1 MSHSNGK
8 NSGAT
13 LNRILLRRLED
24 EPQAEVCRLINN
36 DGSVLS
42 VTRHSLM
49 ARAMAYAESFRPA
62 TTERKIIGICLYH
75 SFDLH
80 AAFLGALWA
89 GHIPTML
96 APPSPRMEPAKY
108 TNSFC
113 RMLQHLR
120 PSFVV
125 LDHAASEKLDRL
137 SLDEF
142 PNSTLIDPAGVPA
155 AGFVAPHEGDGDEV
169 AVLQHSSGTTGLQ
182 KGVALSHRAIIKH
195 NRAYVERLKLTG
207 DDRIISWLPLY
218 HDMGFVAC
226 FLLPL
231 LERILFIELSPFD
244 WVTRPAS
251 LLEHASRQRATVCWM
266 PNFGFQFLADSV
278 RPDQLAGDLDLSS
291 MRAWVNCSEPVHHA
305 AHQAFF
311 DRFNPYG
318 VRWEQFTASYAM
330 AENVFA
336 VSQSVPGEYRV
347 LKINRDAFARDH
359 RAIADDSND
368 AIELVSNGRAVE
380 GTQVAVIDNDE
391 QPLPENHVGELAIR
405 GDYRFSGYF
414 GRDDLTRESMTAEGW
429 YRTGDLGFR
438 SGGEIYVTGRQKD
451 LIIIQGRNFYPAD
464 IEKIVCEVEGVTAGR
479 TVVFGLPI
487 EKTGTEGLVVLAES
501 IDYAGAQ
508 SKQLALSIR
517 NRVAQ
522 ELDCTP
528 FDVRIVPPRWLIK
541 STAGKL
547 ARNDNRRKYLEN
559 FMNEDRVSPAYV

>member
-1 MSHSNGK
+1 MSSSNGK
-8 NSGAT
+8 HSGAT
-13 LNRILLRRLED
+13 LNQILLRRLED
-24 EPQAEVCRLINN
+24 EPQAEACRLINQ
-36 DGSVLS
+36 DGSVVS
-42 VTRHSLM
+42 VTVQSLM
-49 ARAMAYAESFRPA
+49 SRAMAYAESFGPA
-62 TTERKIIGICLYH
+62 TPERKIIAVCLYH
-75 SFDLH
+75 SIDLH

-125 LDHAASEKLDRL
+125 LDHAAAERLDRL

-142 PNSTLIDPAGVPA
+142 AASTLIDPLAVRP
-155 AGFVAPHEGDGDEV
+155 AGFIAPHEGHADEV

-182 KGVALSHRAIIKH
+182 KGVALSHRAIVNH
-195 NRAYVERLKLTG
+195 NHAYVPRLELTG

-231 LERILFIELSPFD
+231 LERIPFVELSPFD
-244 WVTRPAS
+244 WVTRPVS
-251 LLEHASRQRATVCWM
+251 LLEQIHRQHATVCWM
-266 PNFGFQFLADSV
+266 PNFGFQFLADTV
-278 RPDQLAGDLDLSS
+278 RPSQLSGDLDLGS

-318 VRWEQFTASYAM
+318 VRWDQFTASYAM

-336 VSQSVPGEYRV
+336 VSQSVPGQYRV
-347 LKINRDAFARDH
+347 LKINRDAFARAHHAIPDDSDD
-359 RAIADDSND
+359 AIA
-368 AIELVSNGRAVE
+368 LVSNGRAVA
-380 GTQVAVIDNDE
+380 GTEIAVIDDDG
-391 QPLPENHVGELAIR
+391 QPLPDNHVGELALR

-414 GRDDLTRESMTAEGW
+414 RRDDLTRESLTDAGY

-438 SGGEIYVTGRQKD
+438 SEGDIFVTGRRKD

-464 IEKIVCEVEGVTAGR
+464 VETIVSEVGGVTAGR
-479 TVVFGLPI
+479 VVVFGLPLQ
-487 EKTGTEGLVVLAES
+487 KTGTEGLVVLAES
-501 IDYAGAQ
+501 IDYAGEQ
-508 SKQLALSIR
+508 GKQLALRIR

-528 FDVRIVPPRWLIK
+528 FDVRVVPPRWLIK

-547 ARNDNRRKYLEN
+547 ARNDNRNKYLEN
-559 FMNEDRVSPAYV
+559 FMQEDQPSPAYV